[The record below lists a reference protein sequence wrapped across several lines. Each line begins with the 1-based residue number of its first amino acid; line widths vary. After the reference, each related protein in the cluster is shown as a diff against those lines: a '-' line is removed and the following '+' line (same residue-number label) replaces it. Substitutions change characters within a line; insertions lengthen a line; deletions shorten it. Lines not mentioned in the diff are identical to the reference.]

1 LDQLAHEKTSGSNR
15 LISPTRAVF
24 AMRQILAF
32 GLALLFL
39 GSDAVLSASS
49 AEVFGSGGVGVTIER
64 FGARAAG
71 KRPAVILLH
80 GSDGAGDRYRAA
92 AQRVAA
98 GGYDVFLVHYLDRTG
113 QSRTSYSTIHQNLPV
128 WTQTVRDAIGYVT
141 QQQGVDPSRIGL
153 LGVSLGGGLALATAQ
168 QDSRVRAVVS
178 YFGFVP
184 QGFGFGRLAPTLVL
198 HGAADRIVPVSNAY
212 TLQNLLQARGVPH
225 EVQIYPGQGH
235 GFTGAAEAD
244 ASQRITAF
252 FRRYIGSRTA
262 SIGSSVVQASLGKL
276 TRSTLQPGSEA
287 ALIRAAGAR

>member
-1 LDQLAHEKTSGSNR
+1 
-15 LISPTRAVF
+15 
-24 AMRQILAF
+24 MRRIVAF
-32 GLALLFL
+32 GLALFL
-39 GSDAVLSASS
+39 LGTDAVLRASL

-64 FGARAAG
+64 FGARASG

-80 GSDGAGDRYRAA
+80 GSDGAGDRYRVA

-98 GGYDVFLVHYLDRTG
+98 GGYNVFLVHYLDRTG
-113 QSRTSYSTIHQNLPV
+113 QSRASYSTIHQNLPV
-128 WTQTVRDAIGYVT
+128 WTQTVRDAIGYVS

-184 QGFGFGRLAPTLVL
+184 QGFGSGRLAPTLVL

-212 TLQNLLQARGVPH
+212 ALQNLLQGRGIPH
-225 EVQIYPGQGH
+225 EVQIYPGEGH

-252 FRRYIGSRTA
+252 FRRYLGGRMA
-262 SIGSSVVQASLGKL
+262 ADGSSAARASPKQQLVEIMNCSTARMETLRSCSLTSMLGSSIK
-276 TRSTLQPGSEA
+276 
-287 ALIRAAGAR
+287 RANVDFI